1 MLLPMVGINPTFYKG
16 GIFIMD
22 NNIYRVIQRKNMT
35 QANLAQM
42 VGVKREYINR
52 IINRKVTPTVPLG
65 MRIAKALRVP
75 MEDLFII

>member
-1 MLLPMVGINPTFYKG
+1 
-16 GIFIMD
+16 MD
-22 NNIYRVIQRKNMT
+22 NNIYRVILSKEMT

-65 MRIAKALRVP
+65 MRIAQALDVP
-75 MEDLFII
+75 MEDLFIMEN

>member
-1 MLLPMVGINPTFYKG
+1 
-16 GIFIMD
+16 MD
-22 NNIYRVIQRKNMT
+22 NNIYQTIRERNMT
-35 QANLAQM
+35 QGDLAMM

-65 MRIAKALRVP
+65 MRIAKALKVP